1 MMRRQEAYMMRRQE
15 AYMMRRQE
23 AEDTKPAALN
33 QAPRVCFLLGG
44 RQTCVAHLASPA

>member
-1 MMRRQEAYMMRRQE
+1 MMRRQE

-33 QAPRVCFLLGG
+33 QAPRVRRRKPLDLNMTSGLC
-44 RQTCVAHLASPA
+44 PAD